1 MHRQQVQPFL
11 TVINV
16 IPYILLTYGHLIS
29 TIQTLLY
36 NNVILFI
43 PSHTF
48 CQHILP
54 PYLIP
59 TSPIVLVV
67 FQANKK
73 EESEKLLSKNSPILK
88 TTLCLYTIST
98 PEGKREGTQI
108 EQATC
113 TAKLST
119 NQIGHFRAD

>member
-1 MHRQQVQPFL
+1 M
-11 TVINV
+11 N
-16 IPYILLTYGHLIS
+16 LIS

-36 NNVILFI
+36 NNVIYCSYILP

-48 CQHILP
+48 CQRILP
-54 PYLIP
+54 PYFIP